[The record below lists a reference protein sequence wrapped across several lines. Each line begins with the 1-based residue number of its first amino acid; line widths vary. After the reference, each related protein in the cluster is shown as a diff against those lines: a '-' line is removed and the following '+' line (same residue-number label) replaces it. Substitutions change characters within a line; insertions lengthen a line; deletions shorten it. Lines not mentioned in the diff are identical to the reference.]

1 MFILVINFWQLD
13 EHTDALSLFIQLKN
27 IFLNFCIF
35 VLFMSSMHRT
45 EHLLVPDVM
54 VGASLA
60 GGADGHCHV
69 CQGTQR

>member
-1 MFILVINFWQLD
+1 MFIFYVF
-13 EHTDALSLFIQLKN
+13 
-27 IFLNFCIF
+27 IF
-35 VLFMSSMHRT
+35 VFFMSSMRST